1 MREYLRNAGLFV
13 LVLSIVTLM
22 RWALSLFGV
31 PYDKGTDKASIFVAT
46 VYASIF
52 YGAFGRRWRGYGI
65 GQAAMQGLLLGF
77 LAQLVVLGS
86 TILSYALGLST
97 YFNHPLALN
106 QPDAAD
112 LALGRPAH
120 PARRP
125 DGQHDPERHRRR
137 ARLGARAGPA
147 PRGRPARSVPGG
159 HSLGTKRRSPP
170 VVGPSARRVAPAGG
184 RRYDDLSP

>member
-86 TILSYALGLST
+86 TILSYALGLNT

-106 QPDAAD
+106 QPDAAPGSISPWAALLIRLGGLMVNTILNGIAGALGWVLG
-112 LALGRPAH
+112 LALPRG
-120 PARRP
+120 
-125 DGQHDPERHRRR
+125 DGP
-137 ARLGARAGPA
+137 PA
-147 PRGRPARSVPGG
+147 P
-159 HSLGTKRRSPP
+159 SPE
-170 VVGPSARRVAPAGG
+170 GLR
-184 RRYDDLSP
+184 